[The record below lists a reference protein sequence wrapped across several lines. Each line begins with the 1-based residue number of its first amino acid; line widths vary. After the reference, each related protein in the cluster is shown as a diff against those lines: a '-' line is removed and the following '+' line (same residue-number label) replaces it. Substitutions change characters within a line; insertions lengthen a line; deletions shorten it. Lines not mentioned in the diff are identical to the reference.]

1 MKKAE
6 MHPAYSWVCSE
17 CGTLNFIAGKA
28 IELSAEDIEELK
40 DELGIEV
47 YEEGSFYKYPN
58 TCKCSECKEEFECQ
72 HHSEPTELEDDEE
85 DEEDWGLGLDD
96 DYGD

>member
-17 CGTLNFIAGKA
+17 CGTLNFIAGRA
-28 IELSAEDIEELK
+28 IELSEEDIAELK
-40 DELGIEV
+40 EELGIEV

-58 TCKCSECKEEFECQ
+58 TCKCSACQEEFECQ
-72 HHSEPTELEDDEE
+72 HHSEPFEDDDEE
-85 DEEDWGLGLDD
+85 DEDWGLGLSDED
-96 DYGD
+96 GE